1 MKEKLLASAALVLLA
16 CTPAMAQ
23 GLDDVK
29 HKFASVSGIVQDK
42 CMACHSRGYDLPFYA
57 KVPGISAII
66 EKDYRDGIRAM
77 DLNQELVQR
86 KKDQVL
92 RYELIGESGPDH
104 DKQFSVEVSLNGA
117 IIGKGIGSSK
127 KKAEQDAARCAIENL
142 FQDKA

>member
-16 CTPAMAQ
+16 CSPAMAQ

-57 KVPGISAII
+57 KVPGISGII

-77 DLNQELVQR
+77 DLN
-86 KKDQVL
+86 
-92 RYELIGESGPDH
+92 
-104 DKQFSVEVSLNGA
+104 
-117 IIGKGIGSSK
+117 
-127 KKAEQDAARCAIENL
+127 
-142 FQDKA
+142 

>member
-57 KVPGISAII
+57 KVPGISGII

-86 KKDQVL
+86 KDRPVGETVL
-92 RYELIGESGPDH
+92 A
-104 DKQFSVEVSLNGA
+104 KWN
-117 IIGKGIGSSK
+117 GSSSMTPCRPPNLLWCTG
-127 KKAEQDAARCAIENL
+127 AAACPIRTR
-142 FQDKA
+142 KTS